1 MREQTFISG
10 TQHTPLVSSSFTQS
24 NTIDEFR
31 NNFQKN
37 SWHMQLKL
45 FQLRARYESV
55 DIRMIFTL
63 STKNIHTHH
72 TVDQSLQYK
81 PCNNYK
87 TRAKCFFNCNPMY
100 AHQLFSKMGPQIF
113 VKKGLIHIKLSF
125 LLHQSS
131 SVKANLNNMKQDYI
145 QSCNEVRPF
154 GYLNCCIFKSTRQS

>member
-1 MREQTFISG
+1 MSCCWWNSFNTTAASKTWMHIYQVVSKSIGYFFSFIPLVLLWFESHNFRLLRNPPVREQTFISG

-87 TRAKCFFNCNPMY
+87 TRAKCFF
-100 AHQLFSKMGPQIF
+100 QF
-113 VKKGLIHIKLSF
+113 
-125 LLHQSS
+125 QS
-131 SVKANLNNMKQDYI
+131 
-145 QSCNEVRPF
+145 
-154 GYLNCCIFKSTRQS
+154 YLCTSTFQ